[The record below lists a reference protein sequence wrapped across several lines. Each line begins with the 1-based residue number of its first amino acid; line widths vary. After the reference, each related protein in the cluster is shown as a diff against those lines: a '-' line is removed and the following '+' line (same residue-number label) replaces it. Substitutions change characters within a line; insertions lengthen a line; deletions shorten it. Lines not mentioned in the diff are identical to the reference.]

1 MKHLFSAVLFS
12 AVWMMSS
19 PAKAQQSGSGL
30 TSVKGQSTSAN
41 IRTGKPLF
49 LDVHHLGPGKVTY
62 EDVAKA
68 HAKDLA
74 AEGKYGVEFIKFWV
88 DTANGT
94 VYCLASAYDTKSIV
108 NTHAKAHGLLPDR
121 IYSVTGGDEATPR
134 GAENLYLDLHE
145 FGAGNVKASD
155 VAAAHEKDLA
165 VQKKYGV
172 NFLNYWVD
180 EKAGTVF
187 CLAEAPDSN
196 ALIMTHKEAHG
207 LIPKTV
213 KEVQQGQ

>member
-1 MKHLFSAVLFS
+1 MKFLFTTVLFFII
-12 AVWMMSS
+12 WSS
-19 PAKAQQSGSGL
+19 SVKAQQSNSGL
-30 TSVKGQSTSAN
+30 TSVKATNSTSSN
-41 IRTGKPLF
+41 MKGKQLF
-49 LDVHHLGPGKVTY
+49 LDVHHLGPGKVTF

-74 AEGKYGVEFIKFWV
+74 TEGQYGVDFTKFWV
-88 DTANGT
+88 DTASGT
-94 VYCLASAYDTKSIV
+94 VYCLVSAYDTASIIK
-108 NTHAKAHGLLPDR
+108 THAKAHGLLPDH
-121 IYSVTGGDEATPR
+121 IYTVTGGQEVVAR
-134 GAENLYLDLHE
+134 GVENLYLDLHE

-155 VAAAHEKDLA
+155 VAAAHQKDLA

-172 NFLNYWVD
+172 SFLNYWVD

-196 ALIMTHKEAHG
+196 ALVMTHKEAHG
-207 LIPKTV
+207 LIPKDV

>member
-1 MKHLFSAVLFS
+1 MMLLF
-12 AVWMMSS
+12 AVWTMSS
-19 PAKAQQSGSGL
+19 PLKAQQSPSGL
-30 TSVKGQSTSAN
+30 TSAKGQNPNSN
-41 IRTGKPLF
+41 IHPTRQLY
-49 LDVHHLGPGKVTY
+49 LDVHHLGAGKVTY

-74 AEGKYGVEFIKFWV
+74 AEGQYGVEFIKFWV
-88 DTANGT
+88 DTASGT
-94 VYCLASAYDTKSIV
+94 VYCLASAYDTASIIH
-108 NTHAKAHGLLPDR
+108 THAKAHGLLPDH
-121 IYSVTGGDEATPR
+121 IYSVTGGQEATAN

-155 VAAAHEKDLA
+155 VAAAHQKDLA

-207 LIPKTV
+207 LIPKNV

>member
-1 MKHLFSAVLFS
+1 MKHLFSMVLFF
-12 AVWMMSS
+12 AIWIISS
-19 PAKAQQSGSGL
+19 PVKAQQSTSGL
-30 TSVKGQSTSAN
+30 TSVKAQSAGSD
-41 IRTGKPLF
+41 IRSGKQLF

-62 EDVAKA
+62 GDVAKA

-74 AEGKYGVEFIKFWV
+74 MEGKYGVDFIKFWV
-88 DTANGT
+88 DTVNGT
-94 VYCLASAYDTKSIV
+94 VYCLASAYDTASII
-108 NTHAKAHGLLPDR
+108 NTHAKAHGLLPDH
-121 IYSVTGGDEATPR
+121 IYAVSGGHEATAT

-155 VAAAHEKDLA
+155 VAAAHQKDLV

-207 LIPKTV
+207 LIPKDV